1 VENAAVP
8 IILMEMMAVS
18 GCSRKIFGFP
28 QSPVDILV
36 FV

>member
-1 VENAAVP
+1 VENAAGP

-18 GCSRKIFGFP
+18 GCSMKIFGFP

-36 FV
+36 FM